1 MAETDIPNPS
11 STIIYFML
19 ITLCFIFF
27 TIFNINQTKEIIKT
41 AIALDNKIINIVYI
55 FFLVIGS
62 YFINIYISKA
72 LCSHSIQWGYIS
84 LITFLPWI
92 IIFVSLYFILKIFP
106 GWISPF
112 SNTIGYI
119 IIGLLGVEKTYENIF
134 KTGNEVS
141 GNQELVKAIANMN
154 SNRTKFVNQI
164 STNVDDFN
172 NFLVNMKDAIKIDDP
187 DYEKHKLKLYQL
199 LIIKQFVGKIVWYI
213 LAGILIS
220 SISYNLLISMACEK
234 SLEEIQKD
242 FETSK
247 EKTAQA
253 GAAQAGA
260 GQVSAV

>member
-72 LCSHSIQWGYIS
+72 LCSQSIQWGYIS

-119 IIGLLGVEKTYENIF
+119 VIGLLGIEKTYDDIF
-134 KTGNEVS
+134 ITTNEANS
-141 GNQELVKAIANMN
+141 NTELVKAIANMN
-154 SNRTKFVNQI
+154 SNKPKFINQI
-164 STNVDDFN
+164 SIDIEEFKDF
-172 NFLVNMKDAIKIDDP
+172 FTQMG
-187 DYEKHKLKLYQL
+187 KLLK
-199 LIIKQFVGKIVWYI
+199 K
-213 LAGILIS
+213 GIL
-220 SISYNLLISMACEK
+220 EK
-234 SLEEIQKD
+234 VNEIQI
-242 FETSK
+242 
-247 EKTAQA
+247 QI
-253 GAAQAGA
+253 
-260 GQVSAV
+260 